1 MAEKTTKTTK
11 TKKAGIALREKI
23 TKDFEKT
30 GTIKAKDLNKLVQE
44 YKNSKKK

>member
-23 TKDFEKT
+23 TKDLK
-30 GTIKAKDLNKLVQE
+30 KQE
-44 YKNSKKK
+44 QLKQKI